1 MQPNRDLNEHS
12 EFRLS
17 AFVPTNSREQ
27 NVFIC
32 TCTIYVY
39 VCARDPK
46 GWETLDN
53 YKRRPLKGGEAV
65 KTTN

>member
-12 EFRLS
+12 ALRLS
-17 AFVPTNSREQ
+17 ALVPMNSREQ

-46 GWETLDN
+46 GQETQDN
-53 YKRRPLKGGEAV
+53 YNRLALKGRVAGE
-65 KTTN
+65 NDN